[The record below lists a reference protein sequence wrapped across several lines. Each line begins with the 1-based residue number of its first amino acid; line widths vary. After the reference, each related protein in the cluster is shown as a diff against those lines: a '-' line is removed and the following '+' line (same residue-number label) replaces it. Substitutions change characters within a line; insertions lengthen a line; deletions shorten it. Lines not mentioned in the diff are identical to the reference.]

1 MDHKGIWRGNR
12 RVRAP
17 PEGNKNIFIQNLKI
31 SEGGLGLTFE
41 GLKPTKFTVHKKI

>member
-41 GLKPTKFTVHKKI
+41 GLKQQNSKFIKKI